1 MRAPFSGRTVSE
13 RSVSRPRVPGRVVTG
28 RAVPGR
34 KVSRRTAER
43 VRAVGPPVVAAGVAL
58 ALLSGWTAV
67 GGAGRQRPVEA
78 GPGWLLLP
86 TAGGATVTAAFFTVR
101 NPGDVPDELT
111 GAGWEL
117 GGRITLKRH
126 RHQGASGRWE
136 PVEALPVPGRGELVM
151 SPEDADLM
159 ITNPPALRAGQW
171 VEFTLTF
178 RHSPELKVRAEV
190 VPPGGR
196 RSG

>member
-1 MRAPFSGRTVSE
+1 MRT
-13 RSVSRPRVPGRVVTG
+13 
-28 RAVPGR
+28 
-34 KVSRRTAER
+34 
-43 VRAVGPPVVAAGVAL
+43 VGPPVAAAAVAL

-67 GGAGRQRPVEA
+67 GGAGRQRAVEA

-86 TAGGATVTAAFFTVR
+86 TAGASTATAAFFTIR
-101 NPGDVPDELT
+101 NPGDIPDELVR
-111 GAGWEL
+111 AEWEF
-117 GGRITLKRH
+117 GGRITLKQH

-136 PVEALPVPGRGELVM
+136 PVPALPVPERGTLAM

-159 ITNPPALRAGQW
+159 IADPPALRSGQW

-178 RHSPELKVRAEV
+178 RRSPELKVRAEV